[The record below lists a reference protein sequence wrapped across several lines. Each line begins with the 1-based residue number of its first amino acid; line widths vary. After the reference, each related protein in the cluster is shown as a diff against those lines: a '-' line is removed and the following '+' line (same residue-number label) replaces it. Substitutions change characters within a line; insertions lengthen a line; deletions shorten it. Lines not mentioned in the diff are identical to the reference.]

1 MRKSKTLLALILA
14 LIVCMT
20 AACSGGQATPTPTP
34 TPTTAPTEAP
44 TPAPTDAPTTAPTEA
59 PATPTAEPTAEP
71 TTAPAEEIKVITIAE
86 ALELCGEPGNIT
98 ADRYYIR
105 GTVEKMINSAY
116 GNMVVADATGSITVY
131 GTYSADGSLKYSEM
145 TDKAFEGDEVLL
157 HCILQNYNGTKEVKN
172 ARLIEFKKAE
182 VVVDDSK
189 YTDMSIAEIRN
200 AAVDT
205 LVKVD
210 GVVAAITYANGQ
222 VPNGVI
228 LVDNTQS
235 IYVFD
240 SNLAQQVSVGNTV
253 TILGTKAYWILEK
266 EMSSAEKFGYK
277 GCCQIT
283 DVVLVSNDKQT
294 TAYDKSWITE
304 STVKA
309 IMDTPV
315 TEDIT
320 TTIYKVNALV
330 KKVEGTG
337 FTNYYFFDLD
347 GETGSYTYTQCNGSD
362 FAWLDQYD
370 GKICTVYLTALN
382 AKSAASGCFFRLYP
396 VEVIDEGFQFD
407 VANTAKHV
415 VDYYGV
421 GQFTN
426 FYSGN
431 PETELITKVS
441 SELLGFTD
449 ATLSYASDNANVVS
463 FYEADGKVTLNCLA
477 SGTATIT
484 VTGYHNGISHSET
497 ITVTVEM
504 ATADA
509 YDYITVGEAVSAE
522 KNTEVT
528 VKGIVGPSLVNKDG
542 FYLIDETGVIA
553 VQVSDAATLADL
565 EIGHEVILKGTR
577 DVKTKG
583 GADYFGQSNIYNAEV
598 LTNLYGSHEYST
610 ATFDSSITLTDFYS
624 LDPKVDYTTK
634 VYVLKAT
641 VTVNETAY
649 YTNIDLYSGDTKV
662 SLYCSSANQY
672 SWLKEFAGQEVTIEI
687 APCNWNDKKYY
698 RGCVLAVYTEN
709 GKVLNTLNFDN
720 N

>member
-1 MRKSKTLLALILA
+1 MRMSKTLLALVLV
-14 LIVCMT
+14 LVVCMT
-20 AACSGGQATPTPTP
+20 AACSGEEATPTP

-44 TPAPTDAPTTAPTEA
+44 TATPTTAPTTAPE
-59 PATPTAEPTAEP
+59 
-71 TTAPAEEIKVITIAE
+71 EEIKVITIAE
-86 ALELCGEPGNIT
+86 ALELCGESGNIT
-98 ADRYYIR
+98 TERYYIR
-105 GTVEKMINSAY
+105 GTVEKMINATY
-116 GNMVVADATGSITVY
+116 GNMVVADETGSITVY

-182 VVVDDSK
+182 IVVDDTK
-189 YTDMSIAEIRN
+189 YTDMSIAEIRD
-200 AAVDT
+200 AAADT

-210 GVVAAITYANGQ
+210 GIVAAITYANGQ
-222 VPNGVI
+222 IPNGVM

-253 TILGTKAYWILEK
+253 TILGTKAYWILDTEQT
-266 EMSSAEKFGYK
+266 SAAKFGYQ

-283 DVVLVSNDKQT
+283 DVVLVSNDKST
-294 TAYDKSWITE
+294 TSYDKSWITE
-304 STVKA
+304 TTVKA
-309 IMDTPV
+309 IMDTPI
-315 TEDIT
+315 TENIT

-362 FAWLDQYD
+362 FAWLDAYD

-382 AKSAASGCFFRLYP
+382 AKSASSGCFFRLYP
-396 VEVIDEGFQFD
+396 VEVIDEGFTFD
-407 VANTAKHV
+407 LANTAKHV

-421 GQFTN
+421 GQFTD

-431 PETELITKVS
+431 PAAELITTVS
-441 SELLGFTD
+441 SDLLGFSG
-449 ATLSYASDNANVVS
+449 ATLSYASDNTNVVT
-463 FYEADGKVTLNCLA
+463 FTEADGKVIFNCVA
-477 SGTATIT
+477 SGTANVT
-484 VTGYHNGISHSET
+484 VTGSYNGVTHSET
-497 ITVTVEM
+497 LAITVEI

-509 YDYITVGEAVSAE
+509 YDYITVGEAVNAE

-553 VQVSDAATLADL
+553 VQVSDVAILADL

-583 GADYFGQSNIYNAEV
+583 GTNYFGQSNIYNAEV
-598 LTNLYGSHEYST
+598 LTNLYGNHEYST
-610 ATFDSSITLTDFYS
+610 ASFDNSITLADFYN
-624 LDPKVDYTTK
+624 LDPMVDFTTK
-634 VYVLKAT
+634 VYVLNAT

-672 SWLKEFAGQEVTIEI
+672 NWLKQFAGQEVTIEI
-687 APCNWNDKKYY
+687 APCNWNDKTYY

-709 GKVLNTLNFDN
+709 GKVLNTLNFDTN
-720 N
+720 